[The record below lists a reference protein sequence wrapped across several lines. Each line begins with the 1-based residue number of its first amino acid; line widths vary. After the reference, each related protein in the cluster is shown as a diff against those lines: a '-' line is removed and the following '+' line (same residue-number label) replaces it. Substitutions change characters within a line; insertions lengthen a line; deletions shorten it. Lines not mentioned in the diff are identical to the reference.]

1 MTFVRGPRLS
11 LRRPDIIQQREPRWQ
26 SHFVRP
32 DMFEAFSHVTEELPL
47 MAQDLTAAESASAL
61 YQ

>member
-1 MTFVRGPRLS
+1 
-11 LRRPDIIQQREPRWQ
+11 
-26 SHFVRP
+26 
-32 DMFEAFSHVTEELPL
+32 MFEAFSHVTEELPL